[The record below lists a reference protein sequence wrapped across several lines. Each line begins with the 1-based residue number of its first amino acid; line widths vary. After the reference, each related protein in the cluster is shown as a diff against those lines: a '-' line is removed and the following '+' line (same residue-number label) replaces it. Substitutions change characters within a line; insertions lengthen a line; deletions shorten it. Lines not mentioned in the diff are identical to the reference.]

1 MDVLHDWDHPR
12 TRTNQS
18 PSHSHLR
25 SIFGTECRGASN
37 RGRPVVVLQHR
48 HTHRFI
54 HTRLS
59 LSICKCT
66 LCHAVNTHAIR
77 PTLVWVCVCVKCGSA
92 GACVSRAKK
101 TGETDRG
108 SGGLR
113 RGREGLN
120 KDLVDCGSFWCST
133 KPSLFVSLLLLVHCG
148 CSLNRKLKP
157 QAEII
162 RPVFL
167 PVFTHWYLW
176 PFTTLT

>member
-1 MDVLHDWDHPR
+1 M
-12 TRTNQS
+12 
-18 PSHSHLR
+18 
-25 SIFGTECRGASN
+25 
-37 RGRPVVVLQHR
+37 VVLQHR
-48 HTHRFI
+48 HTHHFI

-59 LSICKCT
+59 LSSCPSVNVPCVMLLT
-66 LCHAVNTHAIR
+66 HMLYAPHLC
-77 PTLVWVCVCVKCGSA
+77 VCVCVKCGSA

-167 PVFTHWYLW
+167 PVFTH
-176 PFTTLT
+176 